1 MFLAYVGF
9 TPYFLAG
16 LAGYIGASRGLDDL
30 ESFESLT
37 SFAQSEE
44 LLSLT
49 STPSCLQQFVDLQF
63 LQISRLPLYLLL
75 TCMRLVSS
83 FLLSML
89 MFAAIASVQ
98 IAAMWPADAPSAE
111 VASKL
116 SMGEHEYGVDV
127 LEEFEEDVVDDEVQF
142 SIHRPHRSV
151 VASTAQ
157 DDRNELFGPPESVAM
172 GVAHVWVPPSAHL
185 AHPTSH
191 WPDNMLRPPNASLHQ
206 AGMFQRA

>member
-1 MFLAYVGF
+1 
-9 TPYFLAG
+9 
-16 LAGYIGASRGLDDL
+16 
-30 ESFESLT
+30 
-37 SFAQSEE
+37 
-44 LLSLT
+44 
-49 STPSCLQQFVDLQF
+49 
-63 LQISRLPLYLLL
+63 
-75 TCMRLVSS
+75 MRLVSS
-83 FLLSML
+83 FLMSML

-98 IAAMWPADAPSAE
+98 IAAMWPADATSTA

-116 SMGEHEYGVDV
+116 SMAEHEYGVDV

-151 VASTAQ
+151 VANTAQ

-191 WPDNMLRPPNASLHQ
+191 WPDNMLRPPNSRLHQ